1 MTLGNTLFRLL
12 TVLAATAAVAGCSHV
27 TPVSRGDSDDFAVT
41 MPPQPVPPEH
51 NAGAIYQ
58 PASSQALFED
68 FKARRVGDVLTVVLS
83 ERTDAS
89 KSANTSTSKDA
100 SVDIANPTIAG
111 RPVTRNGVPIL
122 DNRLSGSRSF
132 DGSGDSSQSNRLDG
146 SIAVTVSE
154 VLPNGNLVVQGERW
168 LAINQGK
175 EYIRLRGIVRPVDI
189 RANNTVLST
198 QVADAQLA
206 YGGRGAVADSNRQG
220 WASRF
225 FNSGWWPF

>member
-1 MTLGNTLFRLL
+1 MFESDSLLRLL
-12 TVLAATAAVAGCSHV
+12 PALAAVLAVSACSHV
-27 TPVSRGDSDDFAVT
+27 TPVSRGDSDEFAT
-41 MPPQPVPPEH
+41 TLPQQPVPPEH

-89 KSANTSTSKDA
+89 KSANTSTSKDS
-100 SVDIANPTIAG
+100 SVDISNPTIAG

-146 SIAVTVSE
+146 SIAVTVAE

-168 LAINQGK
+168 LAINQGQ

-189 RANNTVLST
+189 RADNTVLST